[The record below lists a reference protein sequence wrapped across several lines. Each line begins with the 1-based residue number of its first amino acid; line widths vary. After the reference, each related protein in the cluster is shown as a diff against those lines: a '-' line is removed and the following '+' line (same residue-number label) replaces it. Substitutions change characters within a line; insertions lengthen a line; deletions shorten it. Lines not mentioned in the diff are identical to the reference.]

1 MITCDYLII
10 GGGTAGAV
18 AAARLSE
25 NPQNRIVLAEAGA
38 DVRPDAVPADI
49 RNVFPLSTFNP
60 SYVWPDL
67 KVHWRGRKN
76 SSAAGFQQGKIL
88 GGGSTVMGMW
98 AVRGMPEDYDGWRDA
113 GADGWSWAD
122 VLPWFRRI
130 EADVDF
136 DGHMHGDS
144 GPLPIRRQHRS
155 EWSPLALA
163 MQRVANADGLAD
175 VADMNAEFGNGHCVL
190 PISRHEDRRA
200 SAGLDYLTTAVRARP
215 NLQIMTET
223 MVERLKV
230 EGNRVVG
237 ASLRRNRSDSRLV
250 VRAGHTVL
258 TAGAIYSPAL
268 LQRSG
273 IGDGEMLSSAGVQT
287 LVDCRGVGKN
297 LQNHPFLP
305 AVAWLKPQGRDAGRG
320 RPPASTYL
328 RWSSGF
334 EGTQA
339 GDMGMYVRSYLVWHA
354 LGRHMAMVG
363 PVLMRPA
370 SRGSVKFGCTGPEAS
385 PSVEFEFFS
394 DRRDL
399 DRMMDGFRRAA
410 RYLADPKLRSVCG
423 DAFMLTN
430 ASELNKFNAVSAKNA
445 VLAKTASLLLDLS
458 PKLGHLLISR
468 FAEMKPLSSLVAD
481 DDTLEQFILSNI
493 GGTNHVAG
501 TCRMGRRDDPLAVV
515 DSNGDSIGIDGLTI
529 ADASVMPTVPS
540 GNTHIPT
547 VMVAEKIVAM
557 LGARS

>member
-25 NPQNRIVLAEAGA
+25 NPQNKVVLVEAGA

-49 RNVFPLSTFNP
+49 RDVFPLSTFNP
-60 SYVWPDL
+60 SYAWSDL
-67 KVHWRGRKN
+67 KVHWRSREN
-76 SSAAGFQQGKIL
+76 SAAVGFQQGKIL

-98 AVRGMPEDYDGWRDA
+98 AVRGMPDDYDSWCEA
-113 GADGWSWAD
+113 GAYGWAWTD

-130 EADVDF
+130 ETDHDF
-136 DGHMHGDS
+136 DGDMHGDS
-144 GPLPIRRQHRS
+144 GPLPIRRQDRS

-163 MQRVANADGLAD
+163 MQRIAKADGLAD
-175 VADMNAEFGNGHCVL
+175 VADMNADFGDGHCVL
-190 PISRHEDRRA
+190 PISRHENRRA
-200 SAGLDYLTTAVRARP
+200 SAGLDYLTPAVRARP
-215 NLQIMTET
+215 NLQILTGT
-223 MVERLKV
+223 QAERLTA
-230 EGNRVVG
+230 EGGRVAG
-237 ASLRRNRSDSRLV
+237 ASLRRDDADTLSIL
-250 VRAGHTVL
+250 AGHTVL

-273 IGDGEMLSSAGVQT
+273 IGDGEMLSGAGIAT
-287 LVDCRGVGKN
+287 LVDRRGVGRN

-305 AVAWLKPQGRDAGRG
+305 AVAWLTPQGRDAGRG

-328 RWSSGF
+328 RWSSGV
-334 EGTQA
+334 EGTHA

-370 SRGSVKFGCTGPEAS
+370 SRGSVEFGRGGPQAS
-385 PSVEFEFFS
+385 PSVAFDFLS

-410 RYLADPKLRSVCG
+410 RYLADPKLESVCG

-430 ASELNKFNAVSAKNA
+430 AAELNKFNAVSTKNA
-445 VLAKTASLLLDLS
+445 VLAKTASLLLDIA
-458 PKLGHLLISR
+458 PKLGHLAISR
-468 FAEMKPLSSLVAD
+468 FADMRPLSSLVAD
-481 DDTLEQFILSNI
+481 DETLAQFILANI

-515 DSNGDSIGIDGLTI
+515 DSEGGFIGLDGLTV

-540 GNTHIPT
+540 GNTHMPT
-547 VMVAEKIVAM
+547 VMVAEKIVAA
-557 LGARS
+557 LGARP